1 MVQDHDC
8 KEIPPIG
15 RDEENTTKCT
25 MDNEFKEVD
34 EYEQSSSTKTHEPHV
49 PPMRGVQLIENVKT
63 AMDDSKRGNI
73 VKAVYGTSILVCAW
87 AASLDASTTNSLQPL
102 ATSSFGA
109 HSSLATINIAN
120 GIIGA
125 VSNPIL
131 AKFADLISRTF
142 IYIIS
147 VFFYTVGYIIAA
159 SSQTATAFI
168 VGLGIATVGKTGVDF
183 VNTLIVIDFTP
194 LKWRGFVTS
203 ILATPFII
211 NCWFAGL
218 IVGDLRVANWK
229 WGYGMFAIIIPV
241 VLLPAIALM
250 TYFDKTV
257 TLADSFS
264 AGKSKTKKEE
274 LYNIVSIIKQ
284 GLIEVDAFGLLLLG
298 FGFALLLLPFSLA
311 GSADNGWRNPS
322 LIAMII
328 VGGLLVIAFF
338 VYEIYYAPFP
348 AMPKRILNVT
358 LVMSIIIDFFYYF
371 AGYIGLL
378 YFSSYVFVVKDW
390 NYTNW
395 TYFNNTLT
403 LALCIFGVIAGIL
416 FRVTRRYKIWQ
427 LLGLAMRIISYGILI
442 LGKGSTI
449 VTGALIAHPI
459 LAGGG
464 GGLSVVASGVALQAS
479 VEHSQ
484 VALAIAMLSLWTRI
498 GGSIGEAITSAIWNA
513 KMPAS
518 LRKHLSSSV
527 SDAQVAEFF
536 GDITLLHE
544 YPIKSE
550 IRQEAIAAYQ
560 EVNYYFFCI
569 ALGLSFIPFI
579 CAFFQTNYFLNDKQ
593 NAVDQDVHDE
603 KDITK
608 GAPKN
613 WKDKFARCF

>member
-1 MVQDHDC
+1 
-8 KEIPPIG
+8 
-15 RDEENTTKCT
+15 
-25 MDNEFKEVD
+25 
-34 EYEQSSSTKTHEPHV
+34 
-49 PPMRGVQLIENVKT
+49 MRGVQLIENVKT

-348 AMPKRILNVT
+348 AMPK
-358 LVMSIIIDFFYYF
+358 
-371 AGYIGLL
+371 
-378 YFSSYVFVVKDW
+378 
-390 NYTNW
+390 
-395 TYFNNTLT
+395 
-403 LALCIFGVIAGIL
+403 
-416 FRVTRRYKIWQ
+416 
-427 LLGLAMRIISYGILI
+427 
-442 LGKGSTI
+442 
-449 VTGALIAHPI
+449 
-459 LAGGG
+459 
-464 GGLSVVASGVALQAS
+464 
-479 VEHSQ
+479 
-484 VALAIAMLSLWTRI
+484 
-498 GGSIGEAITSAIWNA
+498 
-513 KMPAS
+513 
-518 LRKHLSSSV
+518 
-527 SDAQVAEFF
+527 
-536 GDITLLHE
+536 E
-544 YPIKSE
+544 Y
-550 IRQEAIAAYQ
+550 
-560 EVNYYFFCI
+560 
-569 ALGLSFIPFI
+569 
-579 CAFFQTNYFLNDKQ
+579 
-593 NAVDQDVHDE
+593 
-603 KDITK
+603 
-608 GAPKN
+608 
-613 WKDKFARCF
+613 

>member
-1 MVQDHDC
+1 MERICHVNFS
-8 KEIPPIG
+8 
-15 RDEENTTKCT
+15 NT
-25 MDNEFKEVD
+25 
-34 EYEQSSSTKTHEPHV
+34 
-49 PPMRGVQLIENVKT
+49 
-63 AMDDSKRGNI
+63 
-73 VKAVYGTSILVCAW
+73 
-87 AASLDASTTNSLQPL
+87 
-102 ATSSFGA
+102 
-109 HSSLATINIAN
+109 
-120 GIIGA
+120 
-125 VSNPIL
+125 
-131 AKFADLISRTF
+131 
-142 IYIIS
+142 
-147 VFFYTVGYIIAA
+147 
-159 SSQTATAFI
+159 
-168 VGLGIATVGKTGVDF
+168 
-183 VNTLIVIDFTP
+183 
-194 LKWRGFVTS
+194 
-203 ILATPFII
+203 FII

-527 SDAQVAEFF
+527 SDAQVAEFLEILHYSMNTQLKVKLDK
-536 GDITLLHE
+536 GLLQ
-544 YPIKSE
+544 P
-550 IRQEAIAAYQ
+550 
-560 EVNYYFFCI
+560 
-569 ALGLSFIPFI
+569 
-579 CAFFQTNYFLNDKQ
+579 
-593 NAVDQDVHDE
+593 
-603 KDITK
+603 TK
-608 GAPKN
+608 K
-613 WKDKFARCF
+613 